1 MKIKDLL
8 YLDNQSYFENQSQCK
23 KSDLNM
29 INKELSKDVKTILNG
44 EVLGKDESKIYAE
57 IINCD
62 KCNSRIHYRYRR
74 SDIFNL
80 SPILVEN
87 LPLPCIED
95 FWCSA
100 LFFNRKID
108 GLKTY

>member
-1 MKIKDLL
+1 
-8 YLDNQSYFENQSQCK
+8 
-23 KSDLNM
+23 M
-29 INKELSKDVKTILNG
+29 INKDLSKDVKTILNG

-62 KCNSRIHYRYRR
+62 KCNSRVHYRYRR

-95 FWCSA
+95 FCCSA
-100 LFFNRKID
+100 LFFNRKIA

>member
-1 MKIKDLL
+1 M
-8 YLDNQSYFENQSQCK
+8 S
-23 KSDLNM
+23 
-29 INKELSKDVKTILNG
+29 NKELSKDVKTILNG
-44 EVLGKDESKIYAE
+44 EVLGKDESKIDESKIYAE

-62 KCNSRIHYRYRR
+62 KCNSLIHYRYRR